1 MKMLSKTERKTSIR
15 LKMEVMRLLSKMG
28 MAMKF
33 PVSPID
39 PTMIWKE
46 EEVHQVQNIMNNI
59 CFREKT
65 EKRIS
70 RNLLKI

>member
-59 CFREKT
+59 CF
-65 EKRIS
+65 
-70 RNLLKI
+70 